1 MRMLRFAAQRQSL
14 LIHSPC
20 SSSKPNRVAGFGF
33 DEKTEFA
40 VPYTFTGSGYS
51 TPKQST
57 VTRFMTCGVCGR
69 SL

>member
-1 MRMLRFAAQRQSL
+1 MILGASSSSPAIRFAGF
-14 LIHSPC
+14 
-20 SSSKPNRVAGFGF
+20 AG
-33 DEKTEFA
+33 EKETEFA

-57 VTRFMTCGVCGR
+57 VTRAMTCGALGR